1 MITKFWNCNI
11 DIELLKKYLMEKL
24 GEDNP
29 DVKKAPKVTK
39 MLESRYKDILDGQM
53 FLLYEFYIDKALNE
67 IRNEK

>member
-29 DVKKAPKVTK
+29 DVKKAPKIIK